1 MLMMTDEDSDD
12 DGRRGGGTK
21 MRWVKWSEGKKKA
34 SWRLLS
40 AGTLHASAQQSSA
53 FLAPETSFLEDDFC
67 MNGGLVGGGEGMVSV

>member
-1 MLMMTDEDSDD
+1 ME
-12 DGRRGGGTK
+12 R
-21 MRWVKWSEGKKKA
+21 GKKKA

>member
-1 MLMMTDEDSDD
+1 MMTDDDSDD

-21 MRWVKWSEGKKKA
+21 MRWVKWSGEKKKA

-53 FLAPETSFLEDDFC
+53 FLAPETSFMDVDFC
-67 MNGGLVGGGEGMVSV
+67 MIGGLVGGGEGMVSI